1 MTTLIINVFCE
12 YLVSQSYRIRHSAF
26 SALRLV
32 FSYGLSRRLF
42 TSLDKR
48 SSKPKDDDEADSLIL
63 NFDALTIT
71 QEIKRTR

>member
-42 TSLDKR
+42 TNLEKR
-48 SSKPKDDDEADSLIL
+48 SSKPQDDDAESLIL

>member
-48 SSKPKDDDEADSLIL
+48 SSKPKDDESDSLIL